1 MPRKEFSKFCGVY
14 FYSSLAP
21 QMGDVIRN
29 HAKYPEI
36 VEFEVD
42 EMPLVEA
49 HSNADRNGYLL
60 YQSNKGKLIL

>member
-1 MPRKEFSKFCGVY
+1 
-14 FYSSLAP
+14 
-21 QMGDVIRN
+21 MGDVIRD

-36 VEFEVD
+36 VEFDMD
-42 EMPLVEA
+42 EMPLAEA